1 MEIIRNFENNNCH
14 IDISIKGTYE
24 NPLFRANDIGEILG
38 ITQIRNCIQN
48 FDETEKVSHIFET
61 SGGPQ
66 NVSFLT
72 EKGLYKVLFRSR
84 SPIAEIFQNWVC
96 EVIKEIRIN
105 GQYKLQKQLKEKEEE
120 LQNKEKELE
129 ETQGLLKDKIIEA
142 EELRNKEKPPKI
154 YIYNIDPTS
163 DKLNLKIGYTK
174 DVYERIKPYRQ
185 ISKNGIIEFSR
196 PFQGVNVN
204 IKTIENYI
212 HNVLSK
218 YRVKDEVFDIDIETA
233 KLILTYIV
241 SITEIVELNDERLI
255 KNKLQKIIE
264 FISEIK
270 DDSKINISSTE
281 ISTQTDEIEEIP
293 SALPVAI
300 IEKNERTILF
310 NKFVEEECIVH
321 QDAEVSS
328 KIIAGQYRIW
338 TQNAEKEIYHSF
350 NEYLNKRFLYGRI
363 KKQDKNQVVNGFI
376 GIKLK
381 EIEYKKSLIKSDEE
395 TFIFHS
401 CIFSPDGKVLFSRL
415 KSEYIK
421 WLKDIKGITTNIDN
435 KIKDLKKYL
444 NSSPYTL
451 KANVWENNGNGNGFY
466 GIYLKGDEDHYKT
479 SSTGKAVEKREFG
492 SDLLIANYET
502 IAKAADSEKIPACR
516 MSRAIKNNQI
526 FNNDYYYCIASSK

>member
-1 MEIIRNFENNNCH
+1 MEIVRAFESDKN
-14 IDISIKGTYE
+14 ILIKGTFE
-24 NPLFRANDIGEILG
+24 EPLFRATDIANILEIG
-38 ITQIRNCIQN
+38 NIHKSTID
-48 FDETEKVSHIFET
+48 FSEFEKKIIVLDT
-61 SGGPQ
+61 PGGPQ
-66 NVSFLT
+66 GVSFIT
-72 EKGLYKVLFRSR
+72 EKGLYKLLFRSR
-84 SPIAEIFQNWVC
+84 KPIAEKFQDWVC
-96 EVIKEIRIN
+96 EVIKEIRLN
-105 GQYKLQKQLKEKEEE
+105 GQYKLQQQLKEKEEE

-129 ETQGLLKDKIIEA
+129 TTQGLLKDKILEA
-142 EELRNKEKPPKI
+142 EELRNTEKPPKI
-154 YIYNIDPTS
+154 YIYNIDPKS

-174 DVYERIKPYRQ
+174 DVYERIKSYRQ

-241 SITEIVELNDERLI
+241 SITEIVELNNERLI

-270 DDSKINISSTE
+270 DGHKINISTTE

-293 SALPVAI
+293 NVLPVAL

-310 NKFVEEECIVH
+310 NKFIEEECIVH
-321 QDAEVSS
+321 PDAEVSS

-338 TQNAEKEIYHSF
+338 TKNADKEIYHCF
-350 NEYLNKRFLYGRI
+350 KEYLNKRFVYGRI
-363 KKQDKNQVVNGFI
+363 KKQDKNQVVNGYI
-376 GIKLK
+376 GVKLK
-381 EIEYKKSLIKSDEE
+381 EIEYKKSLVKTDEE

-421 WLKDIKGITTNIDN
+421 WLKDVKNIITDIDER
-435 KIKDLKKYL
+435 IKDLKNYL
-444 NSSPYTL
+444 KNSPYTL

-466 GIYLKGDEDHYKT
+466 GIYLKGDEEHYKT
-479 SSTGKAVEKREFG
+479 SSTGKAVEKREVG
-492 SDLLIANYET
+492 TDSLIANYET

-516 MSRAIKNNQI
+516 MSRAIKNKVI
-526 FNNDYYYCIASSK
+526 FNDDYYYCISLSK